1 MIRASIAKPSP
12 PTRPAHAQPHH
23 VLEQSSKQARLA
35 EPAVAVLGKRRMIRD
50 LAFEPQSAEPPVR
63 QIEMHLLAQPPLGSD
78 ATAVADEQHAYHQLG
93 INRRPAP
100 VWL

>member
-50 LAFEPQSAEPPVR
+50 VAVEPQAT
-63 QIEMHLLAQPPLGSD
+63 EM
-78 ATAVADEQHAYHQLG
+78 E
-93 INRRPAP
+93 
-100 VWL
+100 